1 MRLTKFKIHFL
12 PIVIFILACQATELD
27 YDNPLDVPSDEVPA
41 IVFEPSVRQIPI
53 LSSSLINVFAVEVE
67 NVTGIRAE
75 ITYDNNILQVS
86 DVARGDL
93 FGQNSQNSLFFVNFQ
108 DNPGT
113 IVIDYFYLGNSESQ
127 SVSGTGKIAS
137 ILFKGNA
144 VGASGLEFT
153 SKTELVDKDDIQIN
167 IRSRGQGNID
177 VIQQ

>member
-1 MRLTKFKIHFL
+1 MFL
-12 PIVIFILACQATELD
+12 FPTLQVG
-27 YDNPLDVPSDEVPA
+27 V
-41 IVFEPSVRQIPI
+41 VRFFCEHVL

-113 IVIDYFYLGNSESQ
+113 IVIDYFYKMEKSFS
-127 SVSGTGKIAS
+127 
-137 ILFKGNA
+137 LFF
-144 VGASGLEFT
+144 L
-153 SKTELVDKDDIQIN
+153 
-167 IRSRGQGNID
+167 
-177 VIQQ
+177 